1 MKIKNPKQDFKDY
14 KRDVKVPEVE
24 PIPEALM
31 AAAAAAAEAAGKLP
45 RAAGTRGV
53 RKTPEKELGYCHLDW
68 RKRPEEKTNINCI
81 YLRSFWRLKDI
92 FTQ

>member
-1 MKIKNPKQDFKDY
+1 MEEWAMVGTATAMIAAACAW
-14 KRDVKVPEVE
+14 VWEMETVGGVPEVE

-53 RKTPEKELGYCHLDW
+53 RKTPG
-68 RKRPEEKTNINCI
+68 
-81 YLRSFWRLKDI
+81 F
-92 FTQ
+92 